1 MSLRGKHIILGVT
14 GSIAAYKSALLV
26 RELVKAGAEVRV
38 VMTPSACEFITPL
51 TMATLSQADVVLDMF
66 PADRSKGTW
75 HIHLGVWADLLLVAP
90 ASANTI
96 AKLAHGMADNALASL
111 ALAVRCPL
119 MLAPAMDTDMYVH
132 TATQENIAVLVR
144 RGATIIEP
152 ESGEL
157 ASGLVGPG
165 RLPDLP
171 VLMAAIEY
179 FFTARDENAGESH
192 DGEAQAHHAHGRDF
206 EGRRVLVTA
215 GPTQEAID
223 PVRYIGNRSSGKM
236 GFAVAEAAARR
247 GAAVTLVAGPVT
259 LPTPEGV
266 ERIDV
271 ASAEEMHAAVMQRVN
286 EKDICVLSA
295 AVADFTPAHPAHE
308 KIKKSE
314 ANADGMRI
322 ELRRT
327 PDILRSLGERKAG
340 MTLVGFALET
350 ENERANAERK
360 LREKNADMIV
370 LNNPRTPGAAF
381 GSDTNVA
388 TLLFADGRAEELPL
402 MPKSALADIILDRAL
417 TLRS

>member
-75 HIHLGVWADLLLVAP
+75 HIHLGIWADLLLVAP

-171 VLMAAIEY
+171 VLMAAIEN
-179 FFTARDENAGESH
+179 FFTARDART
-192 DGEAQAHHAHGRDF
+192 RDF

-247 GAAVTLVAGPVT
+247 GAAVTLVAGPVA

-271 ASAEEMHAAVMQRVN
+271 SSAEEMHAAVMRRAG

-295 AVADFTPAHPAHE
+295 AVADFTPAHPANE

-314 ANADGMRI
+314 SNADGMRI

-327 PDILRSLGERKAG
+327 PDILRSLGERKGG

-388 TLLFADGRAEELPL
+388 TLVFADGRAEELPL

-417 TLRS
+417 TLRP

>member
-38 VMTPSACEFITPL
+38 VMTASACEFITPL

-66 PADRSKGTW
+66 PSDRSKGTW

-165 RLPDLP
+165 RLPDTP
-171 VLMAAIEY
+171 VLMAAVER
-179 FFTARDENAGESH
+179 FFAERETRTRDL
-192 DGEAQAHHAHGRDF
+192 

-247 GAAVTLVAGPVT
+247 GAAVTLIAGPVA

-271 ASAEEMHAAVMQRVN
+271 SSAEEMHAAVMRRAG
-286 EKDICVLSA
+286 EKDICILSA
-295 AVADFTPAHPAHE
+295 AVADFTPAQPAQE
-308 KIKKSE
+308 KIKKSGS
-314 ANADGMRI
+314 NADGLQI

-327 PDILRSLGERKAG
+327 PDILRSLGERKGG

-388 TLLFADGRAEELPL
+388 TLIFADGRAEELPL

-417 TLRS
+417 TLRP

>member
-38 VMTPSACEFITPL
+38 IMTPSACEFITPL

-171 VLMAAIEY
+171 VLMAAVES
-179 FFTARDENAGESH
+179 FFTVRDART
-192 DGEAQAHHAHGRDF
+192 RDL
-206 EGRRVLVTA
+206 EGRRVLITA
-215 GPTQEAID
+215 GPTHEAID

-247 GAAVTLVAGPVT
+247 GAAVTLVAGPVA

-271 ASAEEMHAAVMQRVN
+271 SSAEEMHAAVMQRAG

-295 AVADFTPAHPAHE
+295 AVADFTPAQPAFE

-322 ELRRT
+322 DLRRT
-327 PDILRSLGERKAG
+327 PDILRSLGGRKGG

-388 TLLFADGRAEELPL
+388 TLIFADGRAEELPL

>member
-1 MSLRGKHIILGVT
+1 MSLRGRHIILGVT
-14 GSIAAYKSALLV
+14 GSIAAYKAALLV

-51 TMATLSQADVVLDMF
+51 TLATLSQSEVVLDMF

-75 HIHLGVWADLLLVAP
+75 HIHLGVWADLFLVAP

-96 AKLAHGMADNALASL
+96 AKLAHGMADNALTSL

-132 TATQENIAVLVR
+132 TATQENIAILRR
-144 RGATIIEP
+144 RGAEIIEP

-165 RLPDLP
+165 RLPDMP
-171 VLMAAIEY
+171 VLMAAIEAH
-179 FFTARDENAGESH
+179 FAQRAG
-192 DGEAQAHHAHGRDF
+192 DLTGRC
-206 EGRRVLVTA
+206 VLVTA
-215 GPTQEAID
+215 GPTHESID
-223 PVRYIGNRSSGKM
+223 PVRYLGNRSSGKM

-247 GAAVTLVAGPVT
+247 GAEVILVAGPVS
-259 LPTPEGV
+259 LATPPGV

-271 ASAEEMHAAVMQRVN
+271 ASAEEMHAAVMARAEGQ
-286 EKDICVLSA
+286 DICVMAA
-295 AVADFTPAHPAHE
+295 AVADFTPAFPAEE
-308 KIKKSE
+308 KIKKDP
-314 ANADGMRI
+314 ANAAGL
-322 ELRRT
+322 ELALRRT
-327 PDILRSLGERKAG
+327 PDILRSLGERKQG

-350 ENERANAERK
+350 ENERDNAGRK

-370 LNNPRTPGAAF
+370 LNNPRVEGAAF

-388 TLLFADGRAEELPL
+388 TLLFADGRMEELGL
-402 MPKSALADIILDRAL
+402 MSKAALANIILDRAIAN
-417 TLRS
+417 TGSRQ